1 MTKPYV
7 IKLTTPFE
15 RIKLYNPIP
24 DIALRSAIIM
34 QAIIDATNTSTKK
47 EATKAEYNAKKW
59 LFENNENFNAT
70 CLEIGIEPNYVRKT
84 AKKLIKSQQ
93 NKDKRP
99 KLYG

>member
-1 MTKPYV
+1 
-7 IKLTTPFE
+7 
-15 RIKLYNPIP
+15 
-24 DIALRSAIIM
+24 M
-34 QAIIDATNTSTKK
+34 QAIIDATNTSIKK
-47 EATKAEYNAKKW
+47 EATKAEYDAKKW

-99 KLYG
+99 KLYS

>member
-1 MTKPYV
+1 M
-7 IKLTTPFE
+7 
-15 RIKLYNPIP
+15 KLYNPIP

-34 QAIIDATNTSTKK
+34 QVIIDAILSTKK
-47 EATKAEYNAKKW
+47 KATKAEYNAKKW
-59 LFENNENFNAT
+59 FFENNENFNAT

>member
-15 RIKLYNPIP
+15 RIKFYNPIP

-47 EATKAEYNAKKW
+47 EAIKAE
-59 LFENNENFNAT
+59 
-70 CLEIGIEPNYVRKT
+70 
-84 AKKLIKSQQ
+84 
-93 NKDKRP
+93 
-99 KLYG
+99 

>member
-1 MTKPYV
+1 M
-7 IKLTTPFE
+7 
-15 RIKLYNPIP
+15 KLYNPIP

-34 QAIIDATNTSTKK
+34 QVIIDAILSTKK
-47 EATKAEYNAKKW
+47 EVTKAEYNAKKW
-59 LFENNENFNAT
+59 FFENNENFNAT